1 MEQSVVDFI
10 SFFFLIFK
18 KFPNF
23 INNISIL
30 FFELFGYDDGQKSAM
45 EILWRGKFS
54 IDKRTILRFDGKTIF
69 SGFDESIGELFLQAY
84 THNNNLVRL
93 FVTVSILRESKSFQ
107 IVINEE

>member
-1 MEQSVVDFI
+1 
-10 SFFFLIFK
+10 
-18 KFPNF
+18 
-23 INNISIL
+23 
-30 FFELFGYDDGQKSAM
+30 M
-45 EILWRGKFS
+45 EILWKGKFS